1 MKKLSNVNVFGCLA
15 GFCVFFTSV
24 SAQNY
29 PVRPELSDPQSFS
42 MIILPDPQSYNKF
55 DANQPLFELQTAWIA
70 NSIESLRIK
79 TALCTGDLVEQNDV
93 CVTGKG
99 ATNQTSGKQ
108 WQAASRAFERLDNR
122 LPYVLCTGNHD
133 YGYVS
138 AEFRRSRFPDYF
150 PPERNMCWEKT
161 LVATTANGEGRQTLE
176 NAAYELDTDT
186 WGKLLIVALE
196 FAPRDEVLEWAKA
209 LVDKKEYQQ
218 HKVILLTHTFITE
231 DATRRENEKYK
242 ISPANYGKAI
252 WEKLVYPA
260 KNIQLVICGHECAI
274 VDYDQQVSFRMD
286 KNVAGKDVAQ
296 MMFNAQTAD
305 GEWNG
310 NGGDG
315 WLRILEFLPDGKTV
329 KVRTFSPLFALSK
342 LTADKAWR
350 TASYDQFDFEIE

>member
-1 MKKLSNVNVFGCLA
+1 MKKLNKIFAWTMGVCLLTP
-15 GFCVFFTSV
+15 VV

-29 PVRPELSDPQSFS
+29 PVRAELSDPKSFS
-42 MIILPDPQSYNKF
+42 IIVMPDPQSYNKF

-70 NSIESLRIK
+70 NSMESLRIK

-93 CVTGKG
+93 CITDKAV
-99 ATNQTSGKQ
+99 ANQTSGRQ

-138 AEFRRSRFPDYF
+138 AEYRRSRFPEYF
-150 PPERNMCWEKT
+150 PPERNICWEKT
-161 LVATTANGEGRQTLE
+161 LVATTANAEGRHTLE
-176 NAAYELDTDT
+176 NAAYEFDTDT
-186 WGKLLIVALE
+186 WGKLLVVSLE

-209 LVDKKEYQQ
+209 LVDKKEYRN
-218 HKVILLTHTFITE
+218 HKVILLTHTFITK
-231 DATRRENEKYK
+231 DATRREKEGYK

-305 GEWNG
+305 GEWFG
-310 NGGDG
+310 NGGDC

-342 LTADKAWR
+342 LTVDKAWR
-350 TASYDQFDFEIE
+350 TASYDQFDFVIE